1 LLQLLWGQGC
11 SNCCKNFLALLITC
25 VFFVGI
31 GVPSFF
37 SSHVLPLGVVCFF
50 CLGCFLV
57 CVGMGSAWGVC
68 WMGWDEDEE
77 ACWLVAFCC
86 LYGCWGPK
94 KIQYTPNDA
103 LSLFLVLDRFSRPVY
118 VWGRCFRPHPLC
130 WALYTDWGC
139 ECGNM

>member
-1 LLQLLWGQGC
+1 VFVCGAVELGHQWISVCLLLQLLWGQGC

-68 WMGWDEDEE
+68 WMGWDRMGKH
-77 ACWLVAFCC
+77 V
-86 LYGCWGPK
+86 GCF
-94 KIQYTPNDA
+94 
-103 LSLFLVLDRFSRPVY
+103 LFF
-118 VWGRCFRPHPLC
+118 VWV
-130 WALYTDWGC
+130 WAP
-139 ECGNM
+139 